1 VAEIEGEDNIS
12 EDKLSD
18 AFEALLAD
26 TSEEEEQYSDS
37 YFTSIEVLLTKL
49 LVPYVIIPYIENLA
63 SNFNNQALI
72 HRLITRL
79 PSELKDI
86 LKNDLTDNFTTRNTS
101 KYNSY
106 HFYKVVINTGASK
119 YSIAGYGQF

>member
-63 SNFNNQALI
+63 SNFNNQALM

-79 PSELKDI
+79 PSEPKDI
-86 LKNDLTDNFTTRNTS
+86 LKNDFTDNFITRNTF
-101 KYNSY
+101 KYNSHY
-106 HFYKVVINTGASK
+106 FYKVIIDTGALK
-119 YSIAGYGQF
+119 YSTTGYRQF